1 MTKDPTRAHGTDSE
15 TRLSGSRLGRALWVS
30 AGTASLAIG
39 LVGIAVPVLPTTP
52 FLLIAA
58 ACYLRGSVRMYNW
71 MVSNRH
77 VGRYIADYVEG
88 RGISVRAKAASIT
101 ALWVLIAL
109 SAILATDSNVTRAIL
124 FVVAVAV
131 TAHILMLKTKPRE

>member
-1 MTKDPTRAHGTDSE
+1 MTTDPSRAHSTDSE
-15 TRLSGSRLGRALWVS
+15 TRLSSSRLGRALWAS
-30 AGTASLAIG
+30 AGTISLGIG
-39 LVGIAVPVLPTTP
+39 LVGIVVPVLPTTP

-71 MVSNRH
+71 MVSNGY

-109 SAILATDSNVTRAIL
+109 SAILATENNVTRAIL
-124 FVVAVAV
+124 LAVAVAV
-131 TAHILMLKTKPRE
+131 TVHILMLKTKPRE